1 MGQTFSIQKINF
13 EDVQFAYKNKNNFLL
28 INTMLENKQ
37 DCLINNTIIASS
49 EEQIINTYLT
59 MNRNIKIIVY
69 GINTNDDSIH
79 TKYNQLLKLGFKN
92 IFIYLGGMFEW
103 LMLQDIYGYDEF
115 PTTKKELDFLKYK
128 PCSKLNTR
136 LIEN

>member
-1 MGQTFSIQKINF
+1 MGQNNSTQKINF
-13 EDVQFAYKNKNNFLL
+13 EDVQIAYKNKNNFLL

-37 DCLINNTIIASS
+37 DCLIVNTIIAST
-49 EEQIINTYLT
+49 EEQIINTYLNNNT
-59 MNRNIKIIVY
+59 KIKIIIY
-69 GINTNDDSIH
+69 GTNTNDDAVYG
-79 TKYNQLLKLGFKN
+79 KYNQLTKLGFKN
-92 IFIYLGGMFEW
+92 VYIYLGGMFEW

-128 PCSKLNTR
+128 PCSKLNIR